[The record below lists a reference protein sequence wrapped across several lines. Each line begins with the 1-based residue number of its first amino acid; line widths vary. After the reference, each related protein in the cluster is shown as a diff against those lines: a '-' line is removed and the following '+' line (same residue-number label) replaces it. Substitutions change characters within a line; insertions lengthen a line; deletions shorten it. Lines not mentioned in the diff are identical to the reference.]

1 MTKDENERRLSHLK
15 NIVLSMPDKPGSYQ
29 FYDAEGTII
38 YVGKAKSL
46 KSRVSSYFHKE
57 VDRFKTKVLVSK
69 IMDITYTVVKTE
81 EDALLLE
88 NSLIKKYNPRYNI
101 LLKDGKTYPSIC
113 VTNEP
118 FPRIF
123 PTRTINKKWGTY
135 FGPYSNL
142 KSMYVVLD
150 FIKKLYKPRTCR
162 MMITP
167 ESVAA
172 GRHKACL
179 KYHIKNCDGCCI
191 GCQSMEDY
199 QAKMAEAR
207 EILKGNTRQLQK
219 MIWQDMERAAEE
231 LRFEDAQRLKEQ
243 YFVVEQYCAKSEV
256 VSHTVTDVDVFTCLA
271 DDTNSNA
278 YVNYIHVK
286 NGQINQSFTFEYK
299 RRLNETEEE
308 ILVDAIPDIRERF
321 GSEAKEIIVPM
332 PLEWNMPGAEFF
344 VPQRGDKAHL
354 LELSLLNCKQYKAD
368 RLKQAEKLN
377 PEQRST
383 RLMKEL
389 QTMLQLPTLPM
400 QIEAFDNSNI
410 QGQDAVAGCVVFRK
424 MKPSRKDY
432 RKYNI
437 KTVEGPDDYA
447 SMQEV
452 VLRRYSRMIEEETP
466 LPDLIVCDGGIGQ
479 MNAVREVVYDEL
491 WLQIPIAGLAKDR
504 RHRTNELLYGFPP
517 QTVQIKTDSELFRVL
532 TQLQDEVHRYAITF
546 HRDKRSKNA
555 LRSELADIKGIGE
568 KTAALLIKT
577 FKSVKRIKEAD
588 LQSLSDVIGQAKAK
602 SVWESL
608 HNLKDENKGVTE

>member
-179 KYHIKNCDGCCI
+179 KYHIKNCYGCCI

-308 ILVDAIPDIRERF
+308 IPVDAIPDIRERF

-491 WLQIPIAGLAKDR
+491 GLQIPIAGLAKDR